1 MEKSLTYELPLFCG
15 LSVLDPAQRQHH
27 QANTRQ
33 LFGSVQQIEELPD
46 GYAFY
51 WPAAAGTILTV
62 AEFITMER
70 LCCPFFDFALEIKS
84 KGGPLRL
91 KLTGREGVKQF
102 MLAELGL
109 VK

>member
-1 MEKSLTYELPLFCG
+1 MKNSLTHESPLICNLG
-15 LSVLDPAQRQHH
+15 VLDQAQRERH

-46 GYAFY
+46 GYTFY
-51 WPAAAGTILTV
+51 WPAEAGTILTV
-62 AEFITMER
+62 AEFITLER

-84 KGGPLRL
+84 EGGSLRL

-102 MLAELGL
+102 ILAELGL
-109 VK
+109 SK